1 MTKSLYDIIHF
12 ISILSNNDDQTLINI
27 TSVNI
32 TLLKTMIREF
42 FLNKSTEVSL
52 HFHFIPCKNGSIMEI
67 PESKTHK
74 CAQSWVSEIF
84 IQSHHYG
91 RTETSKNSTPI

>member
-32 TLLKTMIREF
+32 TLLKTMMREF
-42 FLNKSTEVSL
+42 FLS
-52 HFHFIPCKNGSIMEI
+52 
-67 PESKTHK
+67 
-74 CAQSWVSEIF
+74 
-84 IQSHHYG
+84 
-91 RTETSKNSTPI
+91 